1 MLEPFISHS
10 RATRYDTLNRIL
22 QSTQCP
28 CTPYITGTKPCT
40 NRSSDPAT
48 SRLRI
53 GSARG
58 HRLLPHL
65 TGTRR
70 YMHASYQC
78 KYSTRPP
85 LIADPAQ
92 SEPQRTGT
100 GTGTGTVW
108 YLTGPNS
115 LSAVAALLS
124 ANSNC
129 RAGWYCNPR
138 SSRLPVFPSK
148 PANSTGSQLAQ
159 PCSCFLHRHVVS
171 SPLHLISSPYLLTS
185 TVSIVASAVPRNSV
199 PADLHPP
206 LTPVLPNI
214 HVFLVPNPVA
224 PTPPQPFSFSPPFNP
239 CHFSILHRHPPFFSF
254 FQSSLDDSATL
265 ANSRLT
271 PSLFLSFFSFSL
283 FTRSPVGCAGH
294 QLRALHKHPQKINTS
309 SLFFSRLID
318 NRLDPQRHSF
328 PKAHPIT
335 PSTVAFGRSTPRPTS
350 WLTLLCPRTRLLRRQ
365 YSKWITPTS
374 TDDEASSLATFWET
388 RLRSPPRLLLLC
400 VPSRALPPF
409 SRRRVE
415 SKW

>member
-1 MLEPFISHS
+1 
-10 RATRYDTLNRIL
+10 
-22 QSTQCP
+22 
-28 CTPYITGTKPCT
+28 
-40 NRSSDPAT
+40 
-48 SRLRI
+48 
-53 GSARG
+53 
-58 HRLLPHL
+58 
-65 TGTRR
+65 
-70 YMHASYQC
+70 MHASYQC

-138 SSRLPVFPSK
+138 SSRLPVFLETCKLYGFAAS
-148 PANSTGSQLAQ
+148 PALFVFLAS
-159 PCSCFLHRHVVS
+159 PRRLVS
-171 SPLHLISSPYLLTS
+171 FASDLLSHLTYS

-239 CHFSILHRHPPFFSF
+239 CHFSVLHRHPPFFSF

-265 ANSRLT
+265 ANPRLT
-271 PSLFLSFFSFSL
+271 PSLFLSFFL
-283 FTRSPVGCAGH
+283 F
-294 QLRALHKHPQKINTS
+294 LS
-309 SLFFSRLID
+309 SLVLLSAVPD
-318 NRLDPQRHSF
+318 TSYAHYTNT
-328 PKAHPIT
+328 PK
-335 PSTVAFGRSTPRPTS
+335 
-350 WLTLLCPRTRLLRRQ
+350 
-365 YSKWITPTS
+365 K
-374 TDDEASSLATFWET
+374 
-388 RLRSPPRLLLLC
+388 
-400 VPSRALPPF
+400 
-409 SRRRVE
+409 
-415 SKW
+415 